1 MAVFISY
8 ASHEYLVC
16 IAVEI
21 LCKAVEHTDEE
32 ILSESFIFEKAK
44 MVVTEKG
51 WDSTEEGKKVLGRF
65 LNVEKQLLNKLSIH
79 GVKEIPIEVGALVD
93 DFLCIVCDT
102 EPDMEKE
109 NDTII
114 GIEKKGYTCFDGNNG
129 VSNQLKIKT
138 QYSASPNKG
147 KIIIITPSFN
157 TSLQYKKIYNSYK
170 NSTKYYNN

>member
-1 MAVFISY
+1 MN
-8 ASHEYLVC
+8 ASLFERL
-16 IAVEI
+16 
-21 LCKAVEHTDEE
+21 KEE
-32 ILSESFIFEKAK
+32 ITTIKKENSSLKLEVQSIKQEGQREIMELLKDIVSILDIFEKAK

-114 GIEKKGYTCFDGNNG
+114 GIEKKGYTYKDS
-129 VSNQLKIKT
+129 VLRPT
-138 QYSASPNKG
+138 DV
-147 KIIIITPSFN
+147 IIV
-157 TSLQYKKIYNSYK
+157 K
-170 NSTKYYNN
+170 N

>member
-1 MAVFISY
+1 MENAEMN
-8 ASHEYLVC
+8 ASLFERL
-16 IAVEI
+16 
-21 LCKAVEHTDEE
+21 KEE
-32 ILSESFIFEKAK
+32 ITTIKKENSSLKLEVQSIKQEGQREIMELLKDIVSILDIFEKAK

-65 LNVEKQLLNKLSIH
+65 LNVEKQLLNKLSMH

-114 GIEKKGYTCFDGNNG
+114 GIEKKGYTYKDS
-129 VSNQLKIKT
+129 VLRPT
-138 QYSASPNKG
+138 DV
-147 KIIIITPSFN
+147 IIV
-157 TSLQYKKIYNSYK
+157 K
-170 NSTKYYNN
+170 N

>member
-1 MAVFISY
+1 MENAEMNVTFF
-8 ASHEYLVC
+8 ERL
-16 IAVEI
+16 E
-21 LCKAVEHTDEE
+21 EE
-32 ILSESFIFEKAK
+32 ITAIKKENSSLKLEVQSIKQAGQREIMELLKDIVSVLDIFEKAK
-44 MVVTEKG
+44 IVVTEKG

-114 GIEKKGYTCFDGNNG
+114 GIEKKGYTYKDS
-129 VSNQLKIKT
+129 VLRPT
-138 QYSASPNKG
+138 DV
-147 KIIIITPSFN
+147 IIV
-157 TSLQYKKIYNSYK
+157 K
-170 NSTKYYNN
+170 N

>member
-1 MAVFISY
+1 MNVTFF
-8 ASHEYLVC
+8 ERL
-16 IAVEI
+16 E
-21 LCKAVEHTDEE
+21 EE
-32 ILSESFIFEKAK
+32 ITAIKKENSSLKLEVQSIKQAGQREIMELLKDIVSVLDIFEKAK
-44 MVVTEKG
+44 IVVTEKG

-114 GIEKKGYTCFDGNNG
+114 GIEKKGYTYKDS
-129 VSNQLKIKT
+129 VLRPT
-138 QYSASPNKG
+138 DV
-147 KIIIITPSFN
+147 IIV
-157 TSLQYKKIYNSYK
+157 K
-170 NSTKYYNN
+170 N

>member
-1 MAVFISY
+1 MENAEMN
-8 ASHEYLVC
+8 ASLFERL
-16 IAVEI
+16 
-21 LCKAVEHTDEE
+21 KEE
-32 ILSESFIFEKAK
+32 ITTVKKENSSLKLEVQSIKQEGQREIMELLKDIVSILDIFEKAK

-114 GIEKKGYTCFDGNNG
+114 GIEKKGYTYKDS
-129 VSNQLKIKT
+129 VLRPT
-138 QYSASPNKG
+138 DV
-147 KIIIITPSFN
+147 IIV
-157 TSLQYKKIYNSYK
+157 K
-170 NSTKYYNN
+170 N

>member
-1 MAVFISY
+1 MENAEMN
-8 ASHEYLVC
+8 ASLFERL
-16 IAVEI
+16 
-21 LCKAVEHTDEE
+21 KEE
-32 ILSESFIFEKAK
+32 ITTIKKENSSLKLEVQSIKQEGQREIMELLKDIVSILDIFEKAK

-114 GIEKKGYTCFDGNNG
+114 GIEKKGYTYKDS
-129 VSNQLKIKT
+129 VLRPT
-138 QYSASPNKG
+138 DV
-147 KIIIITPSFN
+147 IIV
-157 TSLQYKKIYNSYK
+157 K
-170 NSTKYYNN
+170 N

>member
-1 MAVFISY
+1 MENAEMN
-8 ASHEYLVC
+8 ASLFERL
-16 IAVEI
+16 
-21 LCKAVEHTDEE
+21 KEE
-32 ILSESFIFEKAK
+32 ITTVKKENSSLKLEVQSIKQEGQREIMELLKDIVSILDIFEKAK

-65 LNVEKQLLNKLSIH
+65 LNVEKQLLNKLSMH

-114 GIEKKGYTCFDGNNG
+114 GIEKKGYTYKDS
-129 VSNQLKIKT
+129 VLRPT
-138 QYSASPNKG
+138 DV
-147 KIIIITPSFN
+147 IIV
-157 TSLQYKKIYNSYK
+157 K
-170 NSTKYYNN
+170 N